1 MTNTRFDGKVAV
13 VTGGTSGTGYAC
25 AEMLLDLGAKVAVI
39 GSNAERMAKAVEKLR
54 QKGTAGGYQLN
65 LAKVGDI
72 PAVVAKIREE
82 MGEIDVLV
90 QAAGVMQA
98 SPACDISEENWD
110 LVIDVNV
117 KGLFYMM
124 KAVTDQSMIP
134 RNTGSIVNF
143 SSIAGVMGM
152 GEPLC
157 SAHYSASKGAVVQLT
172 RQAAVEWAKYN
183 IRTNAVA
190 PGGIMTGPLLQM
202 PPEMV
207 AAISAPIPLKRFSQ
221 PSEIASGVC
230 FLASDA
236 ASMITGQI
244 LVIDGGGSIVGH

>member
-1 MTNTRFDGKVAV
+1 MNIRFDGKVAV
-13 VTGGTSGTGYAC
+13 VTGGTNGTGLAC
-25 AEMLLDLGAKVAVI
+25 AEMLLGLGAKVAVI
-39 GSNAERMAKAVEKLR
+39 GSNAERMAGAVERLL
-54 QKGTAGGYQLN
+54 QKGTVKGYQLN
-65 LAKVGDI
+65 LGKIADI
-72 PAVVAKIREE
+72 PATVTKIREE

-90 QAAGVMQA
+90 QAAGVMQS

-124 KAVTDQSMIP
+124 KEVTDQSMIP
-134 RNTGSIVNF
+134 RKTGSIVNF
-143 SSIAGVMGM
+143 SSVAGVMGM
-152 GEPLC
+152 DEPLC

-207 AAISAPIPLKRFSQ
+207 AAASAPIPLKRFSQ

-236 ASMITGQI
+236 ASMITGQV

>member
-1 MTNTRFDGKVAV
+1 MNTRFDGKVAV

-39 GSNAERMAKAVEKLR
+39 GSNAERMAGAVEKL
-54 QKGTAGGYQLN
+54 QAKGTVKGFQLN
-65 LAKVGDI
+65 LGQTADI
-72 PAVVAKIREE
+72 PAAVTKIREE
-82 MGEIDVLV
+82 LGEIDVLV

-98 SPACDISEENWD
+98 TPATELTEENWD
-110 LVIDVNV
+110 LLLNVNA
-117 KGLFYMM
+117 KAIFYMM
-124 KAVTDQSMIP
+124 KAVVEQSMIP
-134 RNTGSIVNF
+134 RKSGSIVNF
-143 SSIAGVMGM
+143 SSVAGVMGM
-152 GEPLC
+152 AEPLC

-172 RQAAVEWAKYN
+172 RQAAVEWAKFN

-202 PPEMV
+202 PPEMLAGAS
-207 AAISAPIPLKRFSQ
+207 AAIPLKRFSQ

-236 ASMITGQI
+236 ASMVTGQV

>member
-1 MTNTRFDGKVAV
+1 MIKFDGKVAV
-13 VTGGTSGTGYAC
+13 VTGGTSGTGLAC

-39 GSNAERMAKAVEKLR
+39 GSNAERMAGAVETL
-54 QKGTAGGYQLN
+54 QGKGTVKGYQLN
-65 LAKVGDI
+65 LGQTADI
-72 PAVVAKIREE
+72 AATVTKIREE

-98 SPACDISEENWD
+98 APATDITEENWD
-110 LVIDVNV
+110 LLLNVNA
-117 KGLFYMM
+117 KAIFYMM
-124 KAVTDQSMIP
+124 KAVVEQSMIP
-134 RNTGSIVNF
+134 NKGGSIVNF
-143 SSIAGVMGM
+143 SSVAGIMGM
-152 GEPLC
+152 DEPLC

-172 RQAAVEWAKYN
+172 KQAAVEWAKFG

-190 PGGIMTGPLLQM
+190 PGGIMTGMMLKM

-207 AAISAPIPLKRFSQ
+207 KGASAPIPLKRFSE
-221 PSEIASGVC
+221 PSEVASGVC

-236 ASMITGQI
+236 ASMITGQV

>member
-1 MTNTRFDGKVAV
+1 MNMRFDGKVAV
-13 VTGGTSGTGYAC
+13 VTGGTGGTGLAC

-39 GSNAERMAKAVEKLR
+39 GSNAERMAGAVEQLEK
-54 QKGTAGGYQLN
+54 KGTVKGYQLN
-65 LAKVGDI
+65 LANTADI
-72 PAVVAKIREE
+72 PATVTGIREE

-98 SPACDISEENWD
+98 APAGDIKEDDWD
-110 LVIDVNV
+110 LLLNVNA
-117 KGLFYMM
+117 KALFYMM
-124 KAVTDQSMIP
+124 KEVTDQSMIP
-134 RNTGSIVNF
+134 RKTGSIVNF
-143 SSIAGVMGM
+143 ASVAGIRGM

-207 AAISAPIPLKRFSQ
+207 AGASAGIPMKRFSQ
-221 PSEIASGVC
+221 PSEVASGVC

-244 LVIDGGGSIVGH
+244 LVIDGGGSIVGQ

>member
-1 MTNTRFDGKVAV
+1 MNIKFDGKVAV
-13 VTGGTSGTGYAC
+13 VTGGTNGTGLAC

-39 GSNAERMAKAVEKLR
+39 GSNAERMAGAVEKL
-54 QKGTAGGYQLN
+54 QGKGTVKGYQLN
-65 LAKVGDI
+65 LANTADI
-72 PAVVAKIREE
+72 PGTVTKIREE

-98 SPACDISEENWD
+98 APATDITEENWD
-110 LVIDVNV
+110 LLLNVNT
-117 KGLFYMM
+117 KAIFYMM
-124 KAVTDQSMIP
+124 KAVVEQSMIP
-134 RNTGSIVNF
+134 KNAGSIVNF
-143 SSIAGVMGM
+143 SSVAGFMGM
-152 GEPLC
+152 DEPLC

-172 RQAAVEWAKYN
+172 RQAAVEWAKFG

-190 PGGIMTGPLLQM
+190 PGGIMTGMMLKM

-207 AAISAPIPLKRFSQ
+207 KGASAPIPLKRFSE
-221 PSEIASGVC
+221 PSEVASGVC

-236 ASMITGQI
+236 ASMITGQV

>member
-1 MTNTRFDGKVAV
+1 MNIKFDEKVAV

-39 GSNAERMAKAVEKLR
+39 GSNAERLSGAVEKLG
-54 QKGTAGGYQLN
+54 QKGTVKGYQLN
-65 LAKVGDI
+65 LGKTADI
-72 PAVVAKIREE
+72 PATVTKIREE
-82 MGEIDVLV
+82 LGEIDVLV

-98 SPACDISEENWD
+98 SPAADITEDNWD
-110 LVIDVNV
+110 LLLNVNA

-134 RNTGSIVNF
+134 RKSGSIVNF
-143 SSIAGVMGM
+143 SSVAGIMGM
-152 GEPLC
+152 DEPLC

-172 RQAAVEWAKYN
+172 RQAAVEWAKFN

-190 PGGIMTGPLLQM
+190 PGGIMTGVILQM

-207 AAISAPIPLKRFSQ
+207 KAASAPIPLKRFSQ
-221 PSEIASGVC
+221 PSEVASGVC

-236 ASMITGQI
+236 ASMITGQV

>member
-1 MTNTRFDGKVAV
+1 MNTRFDGKVAV

-39 GSNAERMAKAVEKLR
+39 GSNAERMVSAVEKLQ
-54 QKGTAGGYQLN
+54 QKGTAKGYQLN
-65 LAKVGDI
+65 LGKIADI
-72 PAVVAKIREE
+72 PATVTKIREE
-82 MGEIDVLV
+82 LGEIDVLV
-90 QAAGVMQA
+90 QAAGVMQS
-98 SPACDISEENWD
+98 SPASDITEENWD
-110 LVIDVNV
+110 LLLNVNV

-143 SSIAGVMGM
+143 SSIAGIMGM
-152 GEPLC
+152 DEPLC
-157 SAHYSASKGAVVQLT
+157 SAHYSASKGAVIQLT

-190 PGGIMTGPLLQM
+190 PGGIMTGVMLQM

-207 AAISAPIPLKRFSQ
+207 EAASAPIPLKRFSQ
-221 PSEIASGVC
+221 PSEVASGVC

-236 ASMITGQI
+236 AGMITGQV